1 MIMDQE
7 KIANLIKTIREENNL
22 TQKDL
27 GDSLGVSAQAVSK
40 WENGK
45 NIPDIA
51 LLKEISDKYN
61 IDINSLLDGENI
73 KKEKKIDKRILVIVP
88 IVLLIIL
95 VLSILLFTKGDFNS
109 NSLSSLCSEF
119 KLQGVLSYNNSKS
132 SISIS
137 KIEYCGKKNETN
149 YDSITCTLYEN
160 NKSGKKIVSTC
171 DKKDNVSLDDYL
183 NDLSFNITNYE
194 QSCRKYESGVLR
206 LEIIAVENNN
216 EEKYI
221 VPLSLDEKC

>member
-1 MIMDQE
+1 MDQE

-61 IDINSLLDGENI
+61 IDINNLLDGENI
-73 KKEKKIDKRILVIVP
+73 KNKKNYIPYIIVAILLVIS
-88 IVLLIIL
+88 IAIGIL
-95 VLSILLFTKGDFNS
+95 FITNNNNSFNS
-109 NSLSSLCSEF
+109 NTISSSCQEF
-119 KLQGVLSYNNSKS
+119 KLQGIVSYNNNKS

-137 KIEYCGKKNETN
+137 KVEYCGKKENKK
-149 YDSITCTLYEN
+149 YDSITCTLYERSGNANVVISSCQKKN
-160 NKSGKKIVSTC
+160 NIT
-171 DKKDNVSLDDYL
+171 LDDYL
-183 NDLSFNITNYE
+183 KELSFNIVNYE
-194 QSCRKYESGVLR
+194 QSCKKYESDVIR
-206 LEIIAVENNN
+206 LEIVTSDNNID
-216 EEKYI
+216 EKFL
-221 VPLSLDEKC
+221 VPLHLDERC

>member
-1 MIMDQE
+1 MDQE

-73 KKEKKIDKRILVIVP
+73 KKEKKLDKKILIGIPV
-88 IVLLIIL
+88 VLLIIL

-109 NSLSSLCSEF
+109 NSLSSQCKEF

-137 KIEYCGKKNETN
+137 NVEYCGTKNDIN
-149 YDSITCTLYEN
+149 YDSITCTLYESN
-160 NKSGKKIVSTC
+160 NSNKKIVSTC
-171 DKKDNVSLDDYL
+171 DKKDNISLEEYL
-183 NDLSFNITNYE
+183 KELSFNITNYE
-194 QSCRKYESGVLR
+194 QSCKRYESGVLR
-206 LEIIAVENNN
+206 LEIIATENNN
-216 EEKYI
+216 EEKFV